1 MSLTTLPPT
10 RQALLRELKRAG
22 EARAE
27 TLAERLGIT
36 VSAVRQQLS
45 ALHGDGLVSW
55 REERSGPGRPKHVWT
70 LAPAGEALFPHAYD
84 ELSNEL
90 LDGVAAEDP
99 DLVDRLFARRRE
111 RRIDQAGAR
120 LTGLDPAARVAELA
134 RILDEDGYVATWLT
148 QADGSFLVVEQH
160 CAIFAVARR
169 YRHACSSEIEFIRAV
184 LPEASVERVSHI
196 VEGATRC
203 AYEIRPRPHGTVG

>member
-1 MSLTTLPPT
+1 MSLATLPPT
-10 RQALLRELKRAG
+10 RQSLLRELKHAG

-36 VSAVRQQLS
+36 VSGVRQQLAS
-45 ALHGDGLVSW
+45 LQRDGLVAW
-55 REERSGPGRPKHVWT
+55 REQRSGPGRPKHLWT
-70 LAPAGEALFPHAYD
+70 LAPAGEALFPQAYD

-99 DLVDRLFARRRE
+99 DMLDRLFSRRRE
-111 RRIDQAGAR
+111 RRVEQAHAR
-120 LTGLDPAARVAELA
+120 LGGLGLAGRVAELA
-134 RILDEDGYVATWLT
+134 RILDDDGYVATWST
-148 QADGSFLVVEQH
+148 QPDGSFLVVEQH

-169 YRHACSSEIEFIRAV
+169 YRHACASELEFIRAV
-184 LPEASVERVSHI
+184 LPDATVGRVAHI

-203 AYEIRPRPHGTVG
+203 AYEIRSAAR